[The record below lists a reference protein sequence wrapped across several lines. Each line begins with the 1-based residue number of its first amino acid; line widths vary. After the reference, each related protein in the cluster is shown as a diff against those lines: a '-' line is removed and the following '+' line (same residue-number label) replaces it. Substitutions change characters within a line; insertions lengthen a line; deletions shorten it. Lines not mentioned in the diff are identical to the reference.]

1 MIFGNLAA
9 KGGDVHG
16 EVVDSTGN
24 VVVQRVDLAFGVR
37 AYFKFNVGE
46 LHDGAEGIHQK
57 RIKGLSRN
65 VCW

>member
-1 MIFGNLAA
+1 VIFGNLAA

-16 EVVDSTGN
+16 EVVDSAGN
-24 VVVQRVDLAFGVR
+24 MVIQRVDLAFGVR

-57 RIKGLSRN
+57 
-65 VCW
+65 